1 MNPEPDFDTYSED
14 ELIDVYENIDRE
26 NYPERFKKVMA
37 LLGIKDPNT
46 EITEYIDEVETLG
59 SNPIIKAKRIND
71 FFDSLSDSG
80 SGYHSGDFGCGGSD
94 GGGDGGGG
102 E

>member
-1 MNPEPDFDTYSED
+1 MHPEPDYKSYSTD

-26 NYPERFKKVMA
+26 NYPERFKKVML
-37 LLGIKDPNT
+37 LLGIDDPNT
-46 EITEYIDEVETLG
+46 EISEHYEGVE
-59 SNPIIKAKRIND
+59 SFDSDPIKKAKRIND

-80 SGYHSGDFGCGGSD
+80 SDYHSGGCGGGGFD
-94 GGGDGGGG
+94 GGGDGGG

>member
-1 MNPEPDFDTYSED
+1 MHLEPDYETFSED

-26 NYPERFKKVMA
+26 NYPERFKKVMM

-46 EITEYIDEVETLG
+46 EVTEYIEAVETLDP
-59 SNPIIKAKRIND
+59 NPIRKAKRIND

-80 SGYHSGDFGCGGSD
+80 SEYHSGGDGDG
-94 GGGDGGGG
+94 GGGDGGG